1 MHELSI
7 ALNIVDIAAAEAKR
21 HGEAAVSAV
30 HIRLG
35 PLSGVVKEALLSAFE
50 IAREQSPLARAELV
64 VEEVPVRLYCQPCQR
79 EVTVAS
85 IQALVCPTCSS
96 PAGKVLSGR
105 ELEVSA
111 LEIEA

>member
-7 ALNIVDIAAAEAKR
+7 ALNIVEIASAEAER
-21 HGEAAVSAV
+21 LGEAAVSAV

-50 IAREQSPLARAELV
+50 IAREKSRLAGAALV
-64 VEEVPVRLYCQPCQR
+64 VEDVPVRFFCQPCQT

-85 IQALVCPTCSS
+85 VQLLVCPVCAS
-96 PAGKVLSGR
+96 PAGKIITGR
-105 ELEVSA
+105 ELEISA

>member
-7 ALNIVDIAAAEAKR
+7 ALNIVDVAAAEVKR
-21 HGEAAVSAV
+21 HPEAAVSAV
-30 HIRLG
+30 HVRLG
-35 PLSGVVKEALLSAFE
+35 PLSGIVKEALLSAFE
-50 IAREQSPLARAELV
+50 IAREASPLAHAELV
-64 VEEVPVRLYCQPCQR
+64 IEEIPIRFYCQQCEM
-79 EVTVAS
+79 EVSVAS

-96 PAGKVLSGR
+96 PAGEVLSGR

>member
-7 ALNIVDIAAAEAKR
+7 ALNIVDIAGAEAKR
-21 HGEAAVSAV
+21 HGAAAVSSV

-50 IAREQSPLARAELV
+50 IAREQSLLATAEMV
-64 VEEVPVRLYCQPCQR
+64 IEDVPIRSYCQQCQR
-79 EVTVAS
+79 EVTVARV
-85 IQALVCPTCSS
+85 QALVCPTCSS

-111 LEIEA
+111 LEIE